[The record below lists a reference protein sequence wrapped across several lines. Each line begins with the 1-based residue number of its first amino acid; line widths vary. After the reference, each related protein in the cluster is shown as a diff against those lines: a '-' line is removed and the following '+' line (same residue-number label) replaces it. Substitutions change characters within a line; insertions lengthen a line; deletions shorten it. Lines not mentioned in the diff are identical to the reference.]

1 MTKKICISVICIVWS
16 FLAIAQAKARL
27 SLFYSPYHSE
37 VIVKNGLLS
46 DSGHTGKTGNLFE
59 LRYSHPVNSRFSLE
73 MGLQYSGNKV
83 VTEYFPDGI
92 SHYTESEIKLI
103 SVPLYGNLTFLKYF
117 YLEAGPTLDFE
128 VQHKL
133 QSSVQN
139 QGGIGLAA
147 GIGGKY
153 TFKRISVF
161 INPFVQRHLLVSFS
175 NDKIYERLWQSG
187 IKFGI
192 GYSF

>member
-46 DSGHTGKTGNLFE
+46 DSGHTGKNGNLLE

-73 MGLQYSGNKV
+73 TGLQYSGNKV
-83 VTEYFPDGI
+83 ETEYFPDGI
-92 SHYTESEIKLI
+92 THYMESEIKLI
-103 SVPLYGNLTFLKYF
+103 SVPIYANLTFLKYF
-117 YLEAGPTLDFE
+117 YVEAGPTLDFE
-128 VQHKL
+128 VQHT
-133 QSSVQN
+133 QSAPVQS

-187 IKFGI
+187 LKFGV